1 MNKILKLSRIAI
13 IFLMVFISCKNDVLT
28 PNEML
33 VGKWMITSKEILGV
47 EIPGDGSYLIFN
59 ACSQTCTGTDFKAS
73 DSSSGTFNYTL
84 NEDATQ
90 IVIND
95 QTSDGGA
102 YNYTWDI
109 LELTETNF
117 RMTTI
122 TILGNLKIEM
132 AKD

>member
-59 ACSQTCTGTDFKAS
+59 ACSQTCAGTD
-73 DSSSGTFNYTL
+73 
-84 NEDATQ
+84 
-90 IVIND
+90 
-95 QTSDGGA
+95 
-102 YNYTWDI
+102 
-109 LELTETNF
+109 
-117 RMTTI
+117 
-122 TILGNLKIEM
+122 
-132 AKD
+132 

>member
-1 MNKILKLSRIAI
+1 MPIV
-13 IFLMVFISCKNDVLT
+13 FVMVFVSCKNDVLT
-28 PNEML
+28 PHEML
-33 VGKWMITSKEILGV
+33 VGKWMITSQEILGV

-59 ACSQTCTGTDFKAS
+59 ACSGTCTGTDFKAS

-132 AKD
+132 AKGL